1 MFPFEDF
8 QSYLWYLESRGLL
21 RRVKVEVDPVLE
33 VTEIATR
40 VVREEGPALLFER
53 VEGSFYRLAINFM
66 GSARHIEMILG
77 MHPRELGEKIARV
90 IETLNP
96 PSLGS
101 IWKTRSFWSRMW
113 ASRPH
118 HVLRGLC
125 QQVVEDPDLD
135 RLPILKC
142 WPKDGGRFLTFPLV
156 ITEDPNT
163 GVSNMGIYRMHVY
176 GKDTT
181 GMHMQI
187 QKGVGFHYREAEK
200 KGEALELACVLGADP
215 ALMLAGIFPL
225 PEGFEEIAFAGV
237 LRGKSTRLVRA
248 KTIDVHVPADAEIVI
263 EGVVPPRERHME
275 GPFGDHFGHYSDPA
289 PFPVFHINKITRR
302 RDAIYPAAVVGKP
315 PQEDRYMGDAS
326 QEILMPFIKMMRP
339 EVRDMWAYYQAGFHN
354 LLVVAVESR
363 YTREPIKTALG
374 LFGEGQLGLCKCI
387 VLVEPGVDVR
397 SFTEVLRAIRR
408 HFDPASDCILVSRAP
423 LDTLDFTSFKMHQ
436 GSKLVI
442 DATGREDEPAPAK
455 PIEVDP
461 SVLGRGV
468 KKWRLLEETL
478 LVLQVEGD
486 AAETLDR
493 AVRSNWLGSVKIVAA
508 VSPDVDLADEVN
520 LIWGI
525 FTRFDPARDIRFTRT
540 TVSGIAPVYEGIM
553 GIDATWK
560 KGYPD
565 PLEMDPEIIQ
575 KVDKRW
581 NQYWS

>member
-66 GSARHIEMILG
+66 GSPRHIEMILG
-77 MHPRELGEKIARV
+77 MHPREFGEKIARV
-90 IETLNP
+90 IDTLQP
-96 PSLGS
+96 PSLGA
-101 IWKTRSFWSRMW
+101 IWKTRSFWPRMW
-113 ASRPH
+113 ASRPQ

-142 WPKDGGRFLTFPLV
+142 WPKDGGRFLTFPLI

-200 KGEALELACVLGADP
+200 MGEPLELACVLGADP

-225 PEGFEEIAFAGV
+225 PEGFEEIAFSGV

-248 KTIDVHVPADAEIVI
+248 KTIDVHVPADAEIVL
-263 EGVVPPRERHME
+263 EGVVPPRERHVE
-275 GPFGDHFGHYSDPA
+275 GPFGDHFGHYSDAA

-326 QEILMPFIKMMRP
+326 QEILVPFIKMMRP

-363 YTREPIKTALG
+363 YTKEPIKTALG

-387 VLVEPGVDVR
+387 VLVEPAVDVR

-408 HFDPASDCILVSRAP
+408 HFDPSSDFILVSRAP

-442 DATGREDEPAPAK
+442 DATGREEEPAPAK

-461 SVLGRGV
+461 AVLGRGV
-468 KKWRLLEETL
+468 KKWRLLEDTL

-508 VSPDVDLADEVN
+508 VSPDVDLADEVS

-540 TVSGIAPVYEGIM
+540 TLSGIAPLYEGIM

-565 PLEMDPEIIQ
+565 PLEMDPAIIQ
-575 KVDKRW
+575 RVDKRW